1 MFYQRKLTYCMYS
14 LNNYIEKTPPTLE
27 YTDISYVVVAQMS
40 YWAIVASEVISA
52 LMSSPVT
59 VVSCVVLALI

>member
-1 MFYQRKLTYCMYS
+1 MYS